1 MAIKPVTVTKDKY
14 KWITVDGVDEDG
26 FAYTETKRV
35 PIDYVEPVV
44 PTIADDFEGER
55 PDAYYDDAGTLNI
68 TVTKEFTVGETE
80 EVDKPTE
87 KVAETNAPDYLQ
99 PSRTAYTEDGRI
111 VNLPIPNSLRKFAS
125 YNYKIGMYALTD
137 EELNDPDATYRI
149 KKPRI
154 AIFQSGGGLGD
165 KKVTTAYEVG
175 GQKVE
180 FFIQALEF
188 ETIIAP
194 TRSKGATNA
203 TSFRLEIQE
212 PYSMGLFLQAMQVA
226 AFDAGHTNYTQSP
239 FLLVIEFIGW
249 DQDGNPHTVPSA
261 TKRIPF
267 KLVGS
272 GLQVTQG
279 GSAYTMEGVAYNEA
293 ALSDQVQ
300 RLPVDVTIA
309 GRTLESML
317 QSGLRS
323 LTTEINDHLLKASN
337 DDKVKT
343 ADQYIIVFPKNRAT
357 AKTSNSANT
366 DSGDRA
372 TDGNVEET
380 GKITVSAASK
390 QAIIEDAKTPEEIYQ
405 KIAALNNGELPEG
418 FDEYL
423 SKKLGF
429 IVQRSALGQ
438 DILDKQTGASKAN
451 KIGQSQVFNLE
462 ALGATQQPFGLAGLT
477 WDKEKKVFKRD
488 NGGLQI
494 DPGLG
499 TIKFLK
505 GTRIQD
511 VIEEMITISEYGRA
525 LPEATVD
532 KHGFKDWFRIDTQV
546 FQVSDKETEQQIG
559 RKPRIYVYRVLPFKV
574 HESRFIAPTQSIA
587 GIAALKKQ
595 VCKSYNYIYSGQNE
609 DIIDVQ
615 INLDNTFF
623 KSISPGN
630 FPKTDLA
637 DGAKAGE
644 VQTGTTK
651 TKDGDKESI
660 PEGQIRNTEN
670 TDAKAA
676 GAYPSGDPKI
686 DIARRFNEAI
696 VNSNV
701 DMITLDMQIWGDP
714 YYIADSGV
722 GNYNSENTSFI
733 NVDSNGAIDYQS
745 GEIDVEVNFRTP
757 VDIRNS
763 TGLMKFPDEQI
774 SVNTFSGLYQV
785 IKVDNVFRDGQFTQT
800 LDLVRRGNQYVNKA
814 SDQSDKKATEIVPT
828 DENGS
833 T

>member
-1 MAIKPVTVTKDKY
+1 
-14 KWITVDGVDEDG
+14 
-26 FAYTETKRV
+26 
-35 PIDYVEPVV
+35 
-44 PTIADDFEGER
+44 
-55 PDAYYDDAGTLNI
+55 
-68 TVTKEFTVGETE
+68 
-80 EVDKPTE
+80 
-87 KVAETNAPDYLQ
+87 
-99 PSRTAYTEDGRI
+99 
-111 VNLPIPNSLRKFAS
+111 
-125 YNYKIGMYALTD
+125 
-137 EELNDPDATYRI
+137 
-149 KKPRI
+149 
-154 AIFQSGGGLGD
+154 
-165 KKVTTAYEVG
+165 
-175 GQKVE
+175 
-180 FFIQALEF
+180 
-188 ETIIAP
+188 
-194 TRSKGATNA
+194 
-203 TSFRLEIQE
+203 
-212 PYSMGLFLQAMQVA
+212 
-226 AFDAGHTNYTQSP
+226 
-239 FLLVIEFIGW
+239 
-249 DQDGNPHTVPSA
+249 
-261 TKRIPF
+261 
-267 KLVGS
+267 
-272 GLQVTQG
+272 
-279 GSAYTMEGVAYNEA
+279 MEGVAYNEA

-343 ADQYIIVFPKNRAT
+343 ADQYIIVSPKNRAT

-615 INLDNTFF
+615 IILITHSLKVFHQVTFL
-623 KSISPGN
+623 KQILQTEPRQVKYKQVLQK
-630 FPKTDLA
+630 PKT
-637 DGAKAGE
+637 
-644 VQTGTTK
+644 
-651 TKDGDKESI
+651 
-660 PEGQIRNTEN
+660 
-670 TDAKAA
+670 
-676 GAYPSGDPKI
+676 
-686 DIARRFNEAI
+686 
-696 VNSNV
+696 
-701 DMITLDMQIWGDP
+701 
-714 YYIADSGV
+714 
-722 GNYNSENTSFI
+722 
-733 NVDSNGAIDYQS
+733 
-745 GEIDVEVNFRTP
+745 
-757 VDIRNS
+757 
-763 TGLMKFPDEQI
+763 
-774 SVNTFSGLYQV
+774 V
-785 IKVDNVFRDGQFTQT
+785 IKNLFLKDR
-800 LDLVRRGNQYVNKA
+800 
-814 SDQSDKKATEIVPT
+814 
-828 DENGS
+828 
-833 T
+833 

>member
-1 MAIKPVTVTKDKY
+1 M
-14 KWITVDGVDEDG
+14 
-26 FAYTETKRV
+26 
-35 PIDYVEPVV
+35 
-44 PTIADDFEGER
+44 
-55 PDAYYDDAGTLNI
+55 
-68 TVTKEFTVGETE
+68 
-80 EVDKPTE
+80 
-87 KVAETNAPDYLQ
+87 
-99 PSRTAYTEDGRI
+99 
-111 VNLPIPNSLRKFAS
+111 
-125 YNYKIGMYALTD
+125 ALTD

-405 KIAALNNGELPEG
+405 KIAALNNGKLPEG
-418 FDEYL
+418 L
-423 SKKLGF
+423 MN
-429 IVQRSALGQ
+429 
-438 DILDKQTGASKAN
+438 ILVKN
-451 KIGQSQVFNLE
+451 
-462 ALGATQQPFGLAGLT
+462 
-477 WDKEKKVFKRD
+477 
-488 NGGLQI
+488 
-494 DPGLG
+494 
-499 TIKFLK
+499 
-505 GTRIQD
+505 
-511 VIEEMITISEYGRA
+511 
-525 LPEATVD
+525 
-532 KHGFKDWFRIDTQV
+532 
-546 FQVSDKETEQQIG
+546 
-559 RKPRIYVYRVLPFKV
+559 
-574 HESRFIAPTQSIA
+574 
-587 GIAALKKQ
+587 
-595 VCKSYNYIYSGQNE
+595 
-609 DIIDVQ
+609 
-615 INLDNTFF
+615 
-623 KSISPGN
+623 
-630 FPKTDLA
+630 
-637 DGAKAGE
+637 
-644 VQTGTTK
+644 
-651 TKDGDKESI
+651 
-660 PEGQIRNTEN
+660 
-670 TDAKAA
+670 
-676 GAYPSGDPKI
+676 
-686 DIARRFNEAI
+686 
-696 VNSNV
+696 
-701 DMITLDMQIWGDP
+701 
-714 YYIADSGV
+714 
-722 GNYNSENTSFI
+722 
-733 NVDSNGAIDYQS
+733 
-745 GEIDVEVNFRTP
+745 
-757 VDIRNS
+757 
-763 TGLMKFPDEQI
+763 
-774 SVNTFSGLYQV
+774 
-785 IKVDNVFRDGQFTQT
+785 
-800 LDLVRRGNQYVNKA
+800 
-814 SDQSDKKATEIVPT
+814 
-828 DENGS
+828 
-833 T
+833 